1 MVSLMQGTAIA
12 HEELFNLIHLSAQQ
26 PDMAPLFN
34 FASSAWNN
42 AFFFSGIVF
51 NPLLDYTE

>member
-1 MVSLMQGTAIA
+1 MVQIALASLMKGTAIA

-34 FASSAWNN
+34 FSSSAWNN
-42 AFFFSGIVF
+42 AFFFSGLVYST
-51 NPLLDYTE
+51 P